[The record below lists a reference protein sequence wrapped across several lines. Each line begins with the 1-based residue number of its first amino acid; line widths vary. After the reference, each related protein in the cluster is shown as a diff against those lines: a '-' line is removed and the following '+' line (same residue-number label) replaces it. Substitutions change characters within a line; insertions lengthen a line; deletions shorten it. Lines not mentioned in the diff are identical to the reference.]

1 MKKAKIIIALIG
13 LFAVAGG
20 VLAFKARFTTD
31 QVFVTTTSVTVLRNG
46 IVYYVTGNLCTSTNR
61 WIHTTQG
68 VSATVWHLLTV
79 PYTTLTLT
87 QVGGGPLTITLPFYP
102 CVTIFTRTTAL
113 M

>member
-31 QVFVTTTSVTVLRNG
+31 QVFVTTTIVTVERGG

-61 WIHTTQG
+61 WIHTQLG
-68 VSATVWHLLTV
+68 VPATVWHLLTV

-87 QVGGGPLTITLPFYP
+87 QIGGPLTMTLPFYP
-102 CVTIFTRTTAL
+102 CVTTFTRTTTII
-113 M
+113 